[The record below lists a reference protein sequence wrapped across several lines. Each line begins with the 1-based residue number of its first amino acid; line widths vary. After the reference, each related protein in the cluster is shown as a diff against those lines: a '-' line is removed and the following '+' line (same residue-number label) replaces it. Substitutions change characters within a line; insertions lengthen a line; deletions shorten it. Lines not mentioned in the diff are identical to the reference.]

1 QLEKARVEIDRL
13 SAEHTASKEL
23 AATLQTEADKL
34 LIEAE
39 SLDDVTGFKPFKRGM
54 NTQRK
59 ADIVRLSAVESQL
72 ASELIEARKVD
83 DATAELEAIAK
94 QLLSIRYSM
103 ELLGNYRQASR
114 EGAGELRR
122 LADVR
127 DSDAARVM
135 SNAIDS
141 ANEVLERWSAS
152 IELMQQAIKSQGRSS
167 SRDKLS
173 KAATDSWRL
182 DVTWALGQM
191 QESQGQFIAQK
202 YDALTEI
209 LTAGIVTGTSKW
221 EALAST
227 CSDQLESAI
236 ASAITAYEEAKS
248 VARSLGRDGES
259 ALYQLEIRLSNLTGT
274 ALPDSQQ
281 NTQVP
286 PAPNTPSSV
295 TNNAGFTT
303 PQELVA
309 FMKDALMSKSSID
322 LTKIYETKTAEHENM
337 LGTLQKLLDNMTA
350 LSKLIDSSF
359 GEGSSNKISTL
370 SDGLLPS
377 SIDESLINM
386 QGDNKATLALE
397 GITVSL
403 NKTNRGWLI
412 DFDSQL
418 QAEGL
423 DQQKFSQVET
433 MIKAFK
439 KVADQIKSG
448 EISDYSQV
456 EFAIMTAMMGG

>member
-1 QLEKARVEIDRL
+1 
-13 SAEHTASKEL
+13 
-23 AATLQTEADKL
+23 
-34 LIEAE
+34 
-39 SLDDVTGFKPFKRGM
+39 
-54 NTQRK
+54 
-59 ADIVRLSAVESQL
+59 
-72 ASELIEARKVD
+72 
-83 DATAELEAIAK
+83 
-94 QLLSIRYSM
+94 
-103 ELLGNYRQASR
+103 
-114 EGAGELRR
+114 
-122 LADVR
+122 
-127 DSDAARVM
+127 
-135 SNAIDS
+135 
-141 ANEVLERWSAS
+141 
-152 IELMQQAIKSQGRSS
+152 
-167 SRDKLS
+167 
-173 KAATDSWRL
+173 
-182 DVTWALGQM
+182 
-191 QESQGQFIAQK
+191 
-202 YDALTEI
+202 
-209 LTAGIVTGTSKW
+209 
-221 EALAST
+221 
-227 CSDQLESAI
+227 AI
-236 ASAITAYEEAKS
+236 ASAITAYEDAKS
-248 VARSLGRDGES
+248 VAQSLERDGES
-259 ALYQLEIRLSNLTGT
+259 ALYQLDIRLSNLTGT

-286 PAPNTPSSV
+286 PDPNTPSSV
-295 TNNAGFTT
+295 TNNGGFNT

-309 FMKDALMSKSSID
+309 FMKDALKSKSSID

-350 LSKLIDSSF
+350 LSKIIDSSF

-397 GITVSL
+397 GTTVSL

-448 EISDYSQV
+448 EISDSSQV